1 MVNLSKQNNYGL
13 FSGTPKEDQSG
24 FTARQDYDNRRDEQV
39 GGTVDARKIISR
51 LRHDGLPIGDE
62 WVILFDENG
71 KIIGRYK
78 RYFYTKDG
86 QKPGFREIFW
96 NQQA

>member
-1 MVNLSKQNNYGL
+1 MDYLAEPQKKIKAALLQGRIM
-13 FSGTPKEDQSG
+13 T
-24 FTARQDYDNRRDEQV
+24 TAEMNKV

-51 LRHDGLPIGDE
+51 LRHDGRPIGDE

-96 NQQA
+96 NQQTY